1 MAVSMLS
8 MALNGVPGA
17 RQGFTV
23 DLSAIFLYDQQ
34 PFIDARQ
41 RELAKLERL
50 HGHAPLLL

>member
-1 MAVSMLS
+1 MLS